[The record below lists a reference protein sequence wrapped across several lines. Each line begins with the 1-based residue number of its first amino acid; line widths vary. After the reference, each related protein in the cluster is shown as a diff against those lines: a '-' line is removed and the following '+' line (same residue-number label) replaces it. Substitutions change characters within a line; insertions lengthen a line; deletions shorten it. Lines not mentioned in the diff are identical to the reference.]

1 MTCSRR
7 RGGHQPSSTDSR
19 TRYRPCPS
27 LPRSPPGGVH
37 PRARWRSPK
46 RHASR
51 IDLGRRDLSRRRAG
65 RTCSSRQRKRARG
78 RGMHRAG
85 PSARMI
91 LRAISPASLWPARDR
106 HGNSP
111 IVAMA
116 IRRGIYRG
124 MRDRRRTV
132 RRGPLSGSI
141 ARLDARHGVVVPR
154 QLTASD
160 RFHALAQGLQ
170 VRSHDA
176 GQLDHDVAH
185 EPGGPEDGDH
195 DHTNANGQLH
205 VVTHGRNHLPFL
217 YVFLAAGRSREEN
230 SNGVISHEQFTFGS
244 EPGLLLPWMS
254 CGGHRTPDA
263 GRFDGKP
270 DPLPFARRC
279 VTSWP
284 GSARRT
290 STSA

>member
-1 MTCSRR
+1 MPLFPTSQTAPAVDE
-7 RGGHQPSSTDSR
+7 HVEAQPQSVPECFPRD
-19 TRYRPCPS
+19 RPPVLEAPC
-27 LPRSPPGGVH
+27 
-37 PRARWRSPK
+37 
-46 RHASR
+46 
-51 IDLGRRDLSRRRAG
+51 
-65 RTCSSRQRKRARG
+65 
-78 RGMHRAG
+78 

-205 VVTHGRNHLPFL
+205 VVTHVGEPPAAPPEVQLGPSGRQRTIP
-217 YVFLAAGRSREEN
+217 
-230 SNGVISHEQFTFGS
+230 
-244 EPGLLLPWMS
+244 PGMT
-254 CGGHRTPDA
+254 R
-263 GRFDGKP
+263 
-270 DPLPFARRC
+270 
-279 VTSWP
+279 
-284 GSARRT
+284 
-290 STSA
+290 